1 MQIHC
6 RKYAKN
12 AQICRKI
19 CREYAKK
26 QSMQFSVMAYLIL
39 LEALRVNFV
48 LNYFQC
54 LQNTLQFGYCDLN
67 SAVGFE

>member
-1 MQIHC
+1 MQ
-6 RKYAKN
+6 KN
-12 AQICRKI
+12 MQGICEKA
-19 CREYAKK
+19 EYAE
-26 QSMQFSVMAYLIL
+26 FSVMAYLIL